1 MQATESALTFHNGTF
16 DAPRYTRDGVAAPWS
31 ALSVFELDEMEM
43 DLRDMEADFAN
54 EMSFVRSKIAKQRNN
69 LEVAPDV
76 DCSGSW
82 L

>member
-1 MQATESALTFHNGTF
+1 MTASEALTFHPGTF
-16 DAPRYTRDGVAAPWS
+16 DAPRYTAAGICAQWS
-31 ALSVFELDEMEM
+31 DLSVFELAEMEM

-54 EMSFVRSKIAKQRNN
+54 ELSFVRSKIAKRRNEI
-69 LEVAPDV
+69 EVAPDV